1 MTNKRNY
8 NGLFALM
15 FIYLEFTIIVFL
27 FKYINVI
34 DNMFITFIYVEINY
48 FCLFLGYISGKNKKF
63 HNNEIVSTRKIDKL
77 LLILSILNIIICY
90 YNLMHYY
97 TSLSQVLY
105 FFRHPGEAYSYIKH
119 IRNNDLLITHALDKY
134 LGVIMNIASNV
145 KVIVPLLLIYYWKNS
160 SMLSKF
166 SSIISIV
173 FYIIYSFLIGAMI
186 NIGIIFMFIIPTMFI
201 RLYRSNNKKL
211 KTYITVISLITITLI
226 IYFLGDRNY
235 YVGDDK
241 MMSGVVGI
249 VDYLTQGYYGL
260 SLSLKVNSNSFTG
273 FQSIFR
279 GLSTVLSPI
288 FGIENKFSLSLLYRT
303 EMEYGWPALQ
313 KWSTI
318 FPWLASDISFLP
330 IPFIFFV
337 IGYLFRV
344 VWKNC
349 LFENYNVSS
358 LMVLGI
364 LSILIFMIPANNQI
378 FHTFSNAI
386 LTIFVIV
393 QFIITKKT
401 TRKNC

>member
-349 LFENYNVSS
+349 LFENYNC
-358 LMVLGI
+358 
-364 LSILIFMIPANNQI
+364 SIHHYKKNN
-378 FHTFSNAI
+378 
-386 LTIFVIV
+386 
-393 QFIITKKT
+393 
-401 TRKNC
+401 